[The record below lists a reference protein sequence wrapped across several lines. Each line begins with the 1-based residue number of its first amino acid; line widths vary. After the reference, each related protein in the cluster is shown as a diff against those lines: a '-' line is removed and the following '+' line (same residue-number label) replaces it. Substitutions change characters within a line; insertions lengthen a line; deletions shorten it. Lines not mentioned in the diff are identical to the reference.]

1 MDFLGKEIKIG
12 DYVAFARNPYSD
24 MILGKVV
31 GFTKKG
37 LKVIRKLKNGEWN
50 SKQYGTWEKEYE
62 TILPYQCAKI
72 NYNDEEKYELIKIL
86 NERKTD
92 E

>member
-1 MDFLGKEIKIG
+1 MDFLNNEIKIG

-37 LKVIRKLKNGEWN
+37 LKVIRKLKNGEWD
-50 SKQYGTWEKEYE
+50 SKHFGTWEKEYE
-62 TILPYQCAKI
+62 TILPYQCVKI
-72 NYNDEEKYELIKIL
+72 DYSEGET
-86 NERKTD
+86 NEFNK
-92 E
+92 